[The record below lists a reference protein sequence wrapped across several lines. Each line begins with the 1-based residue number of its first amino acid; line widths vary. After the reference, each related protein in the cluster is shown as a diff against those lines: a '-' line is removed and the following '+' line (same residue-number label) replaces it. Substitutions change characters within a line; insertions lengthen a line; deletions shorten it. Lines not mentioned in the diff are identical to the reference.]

1 MKIVLPN
8 LPPKEANPN
17 SNSHYYV
24 RSKVRR
30 EQQEQIIGYV
40 LANTNRP
47 PEPLHK
53 AHITITWR
61 ASDKRNRDIDNLFSA
76 MKGSLDGLVNVGVLL
91 DDSAKHVSYTLKYE
105 WGDEVKE
112 NQTIIQIDKADI

>member
-17 SNSHYYV
+17 NNSHYYT

-40 LANTNRP
+40 LSISKRP
-47 PEPLHK
+47 PEPLNK
-53 AHITITWR
+53 AHITITWKS
-61 ASDKRNRDIDNLFSA
+61 ADNRNRDIDNLLSA
-76 MKGSLDGLVNVGVLL
+76 MKGSIDGLVEADVLV
-91 DDSAKHVSYTLKYE
+91 DDSAKHLSYTLFYE
-105 WGDEVKE
+105 WGDDVTE
-112 NQTIIQIDKADI
+112 NETIIEIKQVE

>member
-17 SNSHYYV
+17 NNSHYYT

-40 LANTNRP
+40 LSISKRP
-47 PEPLHK
+47 PEPLNK
-53 AHITITWR
+53 AHITITWKS
-61 ASDKRNRDIDNLFSA
+61 ADNRNRDIDNLFSA
-76 MKGSLDGLVNVGVLL
+76 MKGSLDGLVSAGVII

-105 WGDEVKE
+105 WGDGIEE
-112 NQTIIQIDKADI
+112 SQTVIEIEGTE